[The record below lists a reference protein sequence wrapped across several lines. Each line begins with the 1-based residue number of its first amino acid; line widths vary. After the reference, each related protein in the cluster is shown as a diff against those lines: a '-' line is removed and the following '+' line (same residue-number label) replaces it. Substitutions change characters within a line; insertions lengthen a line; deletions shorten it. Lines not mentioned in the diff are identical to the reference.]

1 MNKSKI
7 TAIIVISIIV
17 LSGIGVGV
25 YFIIKASE
33 NSEYN
38 EDEFIARAPAIYLYN
53 INDETFTDS
62 LSIYMPHGFATL
74 TIPQIPMGATI
85 VWNDLQIHPNSNII
99 YQNTVYPYLF
109 YEAEITSK
117 LELSDR
123 GWCIEK
129 DEGDYIFNSYHFE
142 LFDFKRELRNNL
154 LGLGLYELEVAY
166 FIEYW
171 FETDPLFT
179 EDGYHYLIQLE
190 NHWIE
195 NNFQINTNLEYTTNR
210 IFFAY
215 IFSDT
220 QLYYDSLL
228 QPKSNILAGTTNFI
242 LHEWGIII

>member
-1 MNKSKI
+1 MNKSKLI
-7 TAIIVISIIV
+7 AIIVISIIV

-33 NSEYN
+33 DSEYN

-62 LSIYMPHGFATL
+62 LSVYMPNGFATI
-74 TIPQIPMGATI
+74 TIPQIPLGVTI
-85 VWNDLQIHPNSNII
+85 IWNDLEIHPDSKII
-99 YQNTVYPYLF
+99 YQNTVYPYLY
-109 YEAEITSK
+109 YEAEISSK
-117 LELSDR
+117 LELSVR
-123 GWCIEK
+123 GLCIEK
-129 DEGDYIFNSYHFE
+129 DQSDYIFNSHHFK
-142 LFDFKRELRNNL
+142 LFDFRRVLSNNL
-154 LGLGLYELEVAY
+154 LSLGLYELEVAD

-190 NHWIE
+190 NNWIE
-195 NNFQINTNLEYTTNR
+195 NNFQINTNLEYSTNR

-215 IFSDT
+215 IYSDIS
-220 QLYYDSLL
+220 LYSNKL
-228 QPKSNILAGTTNFI
+228 QSPHENVVTSNSDYI